1 MSEVI
6 RVRRS
11 GFVLTAFVQLMFV
24 AVIRTS
30 SEQNR
35 VLRGSA
41 KKNKR
46 IHHHSAGNSIDG
58 PAPQTPPSPD
68 LRALS
73 PEELAVLKGVLRRQE
88 EFEAEEIDRQ
98 RKLRDS
104 LMTFEDEVK
113 RHASQKSRLK
123 HVDLRLCR
131 LCYKTKFADGIGRAC
146 YDCHK
151 RVCNRCGSFSKPTWN
166 IKKNK
171 TVKGKWRCTMCQ
183 MKRDVVAMTGI
194 WYHGNEGHSRTQS
207 TKFKSK
213 LSHSEMESSET
224 DGHGRHWEMG
234 IPAGE
239 ESGDHEDSDV
249 FSEGALPPSHRRHLR
264 RSSTKTVSRRRS
276 ASQSEADAAEDDN
289 DVEDEID
296 DEQFFRERQLCRME
310 RQNRRSRR
318 KARTGNSTEWSLDSP
333 EEVSYDRNLDLSG
346 SETFVNGYSTDNYHS
361 SDQNLTTQSDTSP
374 FLKRSY
380 RGYSYKTRDAEVD
393 ALVAESV
400 RRLSVVARKENTGE
414 RFGKDNGERFRKD
427 NGERFRKAVHTAMR
441 KQRSDDH
448 EKDVGALQKRQTI
461 QGSRSQSLESEKI
474 KPRRGIRQYLSS
486 DNNDTSR
493 VIASDDRNQKH
504 TVPFDKS
511 SSKYKCDTLETSAH
525 VSNFDHGHSKHYRDY
540 NVAHGHISPH
550 DTVTSNPREARHSRS
565 SCTSVESSDAH
576 SRSMTPV
583 SNRRKLERQSEAFY
597 SSSSSLYKEYKL
609 ANLNDNGQHTHGRN
623 VQTGVGRTSPAG
635 RPPLRNTYLSA
646 QRSST
651 NCLSPDMALHRH
663 HRKAR
668 KTNPLRPGSASP
680 RGGSDQEAAGVR
692 NGDVIR
698 DRHNRRMTLPY
709 CINIDKLQVG
719 DKKNKDGFSAS
730 QPHEILIHRH
740 KEDISVQTQGL
751 GMRVVGGRGGP
762 GGTLGAYVTMVTK
775 GGPADV
781 LGISEGDQV
790 VEWNGRSLVDVTFEE
805 AQGIINTSGDIVQLS
820 VIHSVT
826 DRDSNPIMRSKHPII
841 IRSDTLPSGG
851 ECTPPRDLFFG
862 RPKRRMLPKTPVEI
876 KRTVRKISGQVW
888 LQLDYDDTCQCLLVV
903 LLRAQAI
910 TSESNHDRRPP
921 SVVVLL
927 HLLPN
932 RGLYEAK
939 ESEIKYHTKDP
950 HWNETFVFANI
961 SKAELRSL
969 AMEVTFWNF
978 GEIEDEFLG
987 EVLLDL
993 SEAKIDNSVNCY
1005 NLEDHDENSSPLPY
1019 RKKSFSLSD
1028 SAISP
1033 VTSIDTSSIY
1043 PSRDPSPRSS
1053 VSTSHVSMRTPAY
1066 DKMKEIML
1074 HGKRSPAHLSKS
1086 RDKMEFSS
1094 SAQSSPQHSPTSNE
1108 FKINSSLTSLVKRKI
1123 GAVARMST
1131 NRRQKRDSDSS
1142 EPGHIL
1148 RSQSAADVRDSALL
1162 KPNASP
1168 QQPRRSFEVNQPKQA
1183 DTYELLAPPHPLNKA
1198 SSSGVFYNDEDDDSD
1213 KDCKKSPS
1221 PDRPAPEGD
1230 DITSLLGPGQV
1241 APKPSFETSVCGD
1254 IKMGFMV
1261 SKGQLEIDIVVVRG
1275 LKKSGLS
1282 NPPDTYVKT
1291 YLVEGSKTVQKKKTQ
1306 TVRANFDPMFRKT
1319 IKYSACNI
1327 HGRCI
1332 KVNVWDKQ
1340 KAFDKKQCLGEA
1352 VVKLDNLDLSQHT
1365 MAWYKLFPV
1374 GAAEM
1379 GSMESL
1385 NYWPAFS

>member
-1 MSEVI
+1 M
-6 RVRRS
+6 
-11 GFVLTAFVQLMFV
+11 
-24 AVIRTS
+24 
-30 SEQNR
+30 
-35 VLRGSA
+35 
-41 KKNKR
+41 
-46 IHHHSAGNSIDG
+46 
-58 PAPQTPPSPD
+58 
-68 LRALS
+68 
-73 PEELAVLKGVLRRQE
+73 
-88 EFEAEEIDRQ
+88 
-98 RKLRDS
+98 
-104 LMTFEDEVK
+104 
-113 RHASQKSRLK
+113 
-123 HVDLRLCR
+123 
-131 LCYKTKFADGIGRAC
+131 
-146 YDCHK
+146 
-151 RVCNRCGSFSKPTWN
+151 
-166 IKKNK
+166 
-171 TVKGKWRCTMCQ
+171 
-183 MKRDVVAMTGI
+183 
-194 WYHGNEGHSRTQS
+194 
-207 TKFKSK
+207 
-213 LSHSEMESSET
+213 
-224 DGHGRHWEMG
+224 
-234 IPAGE
+234 
-239 ESGDHEDSDV
+239 
-249 FSEGALPPSHRRHLR
+249 
-264 RSSTKTVSRRRS
+264 
-276 ASQSEADAAEDDN
+276 
-289 DVEDEID
+289 
-296 DEQFFRERQLCRME
+296 
-310 RQNRRSRR
+310 
-318 KARTGNSTEWSLDSP
+318 
-333 EEVSYDRNLDLSG
+333 
-346 SETFVNGYSTDNYHS
+346 
-361 SDQNLTTQSDTSP
+361 
-374 FLKRSY
+374 
-380 RGYSYKTRDAEVD
+380 
-393 ALVAESV
+393 
-400 RRLSVVARKENTGE
+400 
-414 RFGKDNGERFRKD
+414 
-427 NGERFRKAVHTAMR
+427 
-441 KQRSDDH
+441 
-448 EKDVGALQKRQTI
+448 
-461 QGSRSQSLESEKI
+461 
-474 KPRRGIRQYLSS
+474 
-486 DNNDTSR
+486 
-493 VIASDDRNQKH
+493 
-504 TVPFDKS
+504 
-511 SSKYKCDTLETSAH
+511 
-525 VSNFDHGHSKHYRDY
+525 
-540 NVAHGHISPH
+540 
-550 DTVTSNPREARHSRS
+550 
-565 SCTSVESSDAH
+565 
-576 SRSMTPV
+576 
-583 SNRRKLERQSEAFY
+583 
-597 SSSSSLYKEYKL
+597 
-609 ANLNDNGQHTHGRN
+609 
-623 VQTGVGRTSPAG
+623 
-635 RPPLRNTYLSA
+635 
-646 QRSST
+646 
-651 NCLSPDMALHRH
+651 
-663 HRKAR
+663 
-668 KTNPLRPGSASP
+668 
-680 RGGSDQEAAGVR
+680 
-692 NGDVIR
+692 
-698 DRHNRRMTLPY
+698 
-709 CINIDKLQVG
+709 
-719 DKKNKDGFSAS
+719 
-730 QPHEILIHRH
+730 
-740 KEDISVQTQGL
+740 DI
-751 GMRVVGGRGGP
+751 
-762 GGTLGAYVTMVTK
+762 Y
-775 GGPADV
+775 
-781 LGISEGDQV
+781 GDQV

-921 SVVVLL
+921 SVV
-927 HLLPN
+927 
-932 RGLYEAK
+932 
-939 ESEIKYHTKDP
+939 
-950 HWNETFVFANI
+950 
-961 SKAELRSL
+961 LRSL

-1074 HGKRSPAHLSKS
+1074 HGKH
-1086 RDKMEFSS
+1086 
-1094 SAQSSPQHSPTSNE
+1094 
-1108 FKINSSLTSLVKRKI
+1108 
-1123 GAVARMST
+1123 
-1131 NRRQKRDSDSS
+1131 SS

-1213 KDCKKSPS
+1213 KDWYVAEHTGDRRNYTVVKKSPS